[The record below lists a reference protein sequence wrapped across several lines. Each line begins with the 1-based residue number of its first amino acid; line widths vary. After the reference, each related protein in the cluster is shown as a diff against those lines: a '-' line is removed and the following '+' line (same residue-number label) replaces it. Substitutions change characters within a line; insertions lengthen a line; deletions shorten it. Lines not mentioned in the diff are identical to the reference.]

1 MTWAIEYY
9 EQQSGTQPAEVFEDD
24 LLRRQRKLAGKL
36 RRAVLALEM
45 SGNQLGGGLIEKC
58 HGSPGL
64 WEIRVI
70 YAKTLAR
77 ELFGFDGSRIVLL
90 HGYMKQT
97 GEPASEKELGLAAG
111 YWQEYQRTH
120 TVSPEEPEQQDGQI
134 QTTSSSEGTRP

>member
-1 MTWAIEYY
+1 MKWTIKYY
-9 EQQSGTQPAEVFEDD
+9 KKQRGTKPAEVFEDD

-77 ELFGFDGSRIVLL
+77 GLFGFDGSRISLL
-90 HGYMKQT
+90 HGHVKQT
-97 GEPASEKELGLAAG
+97 GEPASEHAL
-111 YWQEYQRTH
+111 
-120 TVSPEEPEQQDGQI
+120 
-134 QTTSSSEGTRP
+134 